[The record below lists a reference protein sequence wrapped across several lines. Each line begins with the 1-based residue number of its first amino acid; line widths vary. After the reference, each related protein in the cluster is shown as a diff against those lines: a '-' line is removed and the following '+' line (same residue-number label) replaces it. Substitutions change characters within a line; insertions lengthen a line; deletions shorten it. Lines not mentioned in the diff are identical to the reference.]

1 MTILHADSLTFY
13 LMQVLDSD
21 ARERS
26 QLQGPSSREN
36 RLLSIPLSTMG
47 DPSAPKKGTRN
58 FGLTL
63 DTRATGAGG
72 FPFLAGYTDKTPR
85 PVVQEQDVAGQA
97 RTPQSLPEEPLQQPE
112 TPQSEIE
119 QLVHQPGTPTS
130 EIEEVPGANTPED
143 SPIFGPGRDVPIVPP
158 LDSRPASQILPAN
171 TPEDSPVFGP
181 GLDAPP
187 VPRMVASAR
196 SIESAFPSDLPA
208 TGTDPG
214 GGAQSTPRK
223 EGKATLFDI

>member
-1 MTILHADSLTFY
+1 
-13 LMQVLDSD
+13 MQVLESD
-21 ARERS
+21 ARERQ

-36 RLLSIPLSTMG
+36 RLLSVPLATAG
-47 DPSAPKKGTRN
+47 EHHARTQAIQN

-63 DTRATGAGG
+63 ETSVTGAGR
-72 FPFLAGYTDKTPR
+72 FPYLAGYTDKTPR
-85 PVVQEQDVAGQA
+85 PVVQEQDDVGQP

-119 QLVHQPGTPTS
+119 QSVQQPGTPTS
-130 EIEEVPGANTPED
+130 DIEEVPGANTPEE
-143 SPIFGPGRDVPIVPP
+143 SPIFGPGRDAPIVPS
-158 LDSRPASQILPAN
+158 LDSRSDSQILPAN

-187 VPRMVASAR
+187 VPRMVSSAR

-208 TGTDPG
+208 ASTDPG
-214 GGAQSTPRK
+214 DGAQSTPRK
-223 EGKATLFDI
+223 DGKATLFDI